1 MASSLYS
8 DGQLTLVKS
17 TSTGNSSGKDLR
29 ALADALLES
38 GNVLIID
45 VLDLVSTENADLS
58 MTLIGL
64 TEGLVALCR
73 SLSLIVIHLTF
84 LLL

>member
-1 MASSLYS
+1 
-8 DGQLTLVKS
+8 
-17 TSTGNSSGKDLR
+17 
-29 ALADALLES
+29 
-38 GNVLIID
+38 
-45 VLDLVSTENADLS
+45 

-64 TEGLVALCR
+64 TEGLVTLCR